1 MNTETET
8 VRDFDSH
15 IFSIK
20 VKPKSRKR
28 VSRHRIMQQIACP
41 ALSLAKCS
49 YSCRDAYF
57 IFEYDTH
64 PHLSGEN
71 RPEYALWDTM
81 SVYVAQLNHMSE
93 EQWVAEGKAFVD
105 AIEATGRSEAEQEQA
120 Q

>member
-1 MNTETET
+1 MSNQTDT
-8 VRDFDSH
+8 VLGFDAD

-20 VKPKSRKR
+20 AKPKSRKR

-64 PHLSGEN
+64 PALSGED
-71 RPEYALWDTM
+71 RPEHALWDTM
-81 SVYVAQLNHMSE
+81 SVYGAQLNHMTE

-105 AIEATGRSEAEQEQA
+105 AIEATGRSEA
-120 Q
+120 